1 MFKTII
7 AFIKFWIYLATKNGK
22 LKTARKLDREGKIA
36 ERDEIVTPLVSDWA
50 RYVVGLSG
58 AKIEVT
64 GEENIPKDT
73 AVVFIGNHQG
83 YFDIPI
89 LLGHVQKRKAFISKI
104 EILKVPMLSGWM
116 KLMQC
121 TFLDRK
127 DMRQSLRAMQEAVV
141 SVQKGYSLVIFPEG
155 TRSRGGP
162 VAEFKAGSFKL
173 AIKAGVPIVPVSI
186 DGSWHLL
193 EEKGK
198 FSAATVKV
206 TLHPAI
212 PTANISK
219 EDIAALPGKVRDIVM
234 SALPPPDPN
243 AGKKKHKKR

>member
-7 AFIKFWIYLATKNGK
+7 AFIKFWIYLAKRNGT
-22 LKTARKLDREGKIA
+22 LKIARKFDREGKIA
-36 ERDEIVTPLVSDWA
+36 ERDEIVTPLVSNWA

-58 AKIEVT
+58 SKIEVS
-64 GEENIPKDT
+64 GEENIPQDT

-89 LLGHVQKRKAFISKI
+89 LLGYVQKRKAFISKI

-127 DMRQSLRAMQEAVV
+127 DMRQSVRAMQEAVTT
-141 SVQKGYSLVIFPEG
+141 VQKGYSLVIFPEG

-186 DGSWHLL
+186 DGSWRLL
-193 EEKGK
+193 EETGK
-198 FSAATVKV
+198 FSTATVKV

-212 PTANISK
+212 PTANLSK
-219 EDIAALPGKVRDIVM
+219 EESVALPAKVRDIVM
-234 SALPPPDPN
+234 SALPPPEAS
-243 AGKKKHKKR
+243 AGKKKQKKR